1 MFLGADKTGI
11 ADGCN
16 AGTVG
21 FPGRSDPGGHI
32 GGKLNLLAAEKLPVN
47 MVQRNGRL
55 FDGDAAGGCCLAGC
69 DRDDG
74 RTRFAGGDH
83 AITVYYGNTL
93 FIAAEGDRLASCCGS
108 LKTLCL
114 TVFHRNTAC
123 TQRNLRA
130 GDRDSAGRFTSIR
143 LCCDA
148 AASGVLR
155 GDKTVAVD
163 RCDFCIRALE
173 RWQSAA

>member
-1 MFLGADKTGI
+1 MLLGADKTGI

-83 AITVYYGNTL
+83 TITVYYGNTL
-93 FIAAEGDRLASCCGS
+93 FIAAEGDRLTSC
-108 LKTLCL
+108 
-114 TVFHRNTAC
+114 
-123 TQRNLRA
+123 
-130 GDRDSAGRFTSIR
+130 
-143 LCCDA
+143 
-148 AASGVLR
+148 
-155 GDKTVAVD
+155 
-163 RCDFCIRALE
+163 
-173 RWQSAA
+173 